1 MTRNDVKNEMWG
13 FLMEGGQ
20 KSNVPALKEAVGQL
34 IKATTQNTAGQ
45 RKGKTD
51 VNWDDLWMI
60 QQEIIMEATALVL
73 SGDLDELE
81 KDLERSE

>member
-1 MTRNDVKNEMWG
+1 MTMNDVKNEMWG
-13 FLMEGGQ
+13 FLMEGCQ

-73 SGDLDELE
+73 SGDLDKLE